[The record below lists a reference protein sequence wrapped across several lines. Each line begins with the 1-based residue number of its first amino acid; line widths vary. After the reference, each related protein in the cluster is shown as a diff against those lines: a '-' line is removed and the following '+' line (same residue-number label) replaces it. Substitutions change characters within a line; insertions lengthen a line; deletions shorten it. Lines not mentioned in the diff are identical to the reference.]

1 MSHGFALVVKANE
14 FSKKNSMRNSA
25 GIYFKYAGGILKL
38 PSELLCKR
46 TEKLSRKL
54 NVNL

>member
-1 MSHGFALVVKANE
+1 LSIVDE
-14 FSKKNSMRNSA
+14 CRQYFS
-25 GIYFKYAGGILKL
+25 FEL

-54 NVNL
+54 NVDLLCSIV